1 MYINIVIVFQD
12 AMQLKEA
19 NAVFSHFGTKVKKVI
34 RVLRTII
41 TSPGVQQL
49 IIMTG
54 INSGTTVKVRLSASF
69 AGILSFL
76 IS

>member
-1 MYINIVIVFQD
+1 
-12 AMQLKEA
+12 MQLKEA
-19 NAVFSHFGTKVKKVI
+19 NAVFSHFGTKVKKLIHVS
-34 RVLRTII
+34 RTII

-54 INSGTTVKVRLSASF
+54 INCGTTVKVHSILVASF
-69 AGILSFL
+69 PGLLFFL